1 MIGKTNDVDVSSN
14 EKLSYLKQLWLAQE
28 GGLSVDY
35 RCVRCRDCW
44 ACKDAD
50 TTEKLSLREE
60 QEDQLIKDSV
70 RLNFSTKS
78 IECTLPVR
86 GSEAEFLTTNKDIAE
101 KVLKSVNN
109 RYCKDENSKS
119 QILASFKKVMD
130 KGYLKLTNQL
140 SAEERA
146 MFESKEVQ
154 YYIPHRPVFADSAST
169 PCRIVMDASS
179 RTRKRPDGTGGRCLN
194 DFVVKGSNSNLNLIR
209 LLLRWSVGMFAMSG
223 DIAQFYNACKLD
235 PQQWNLQRF
244 LWQQGLNP
252 EAPIEEG
259 VITTLIYGV
268 KSVAAQSGYS
278 LELLA
283 ETVKETDPELYD
295 FLMLC
300 LYVDD
305 LGNSLHALESCL
317 QLAQRTDE
325 LFSSVGLE
333 CKGWTFTGQDPADR
347 VTKDGLSIGVA
358 GLKWIPKVDAVQV
371 KIPALHFGSR
381 RRGKLDDKTTF
392 FHGEFADME
401 KFVPEVLTRR
411 MIASKL
417 ASIYDIIGKF
427 VPVLIG
433 LKLDLRQVVQL
444 TSSWDEPV
452 HSDLRNKWLQ
462 NFWKLEQLRGLNF
475 HRAVMPENAVNTK
488 MRLITGVDAALDAL
502 IIGTWGGFRLKDGS
516 WSCKLILGRGLL
528 APVDSTIPK
537 NELEALT
544 GGSNLSWI
552 VRKALSDWVDSSVL
566 VGDSLIAMC
575 WVISEH
581 KRLSMY
587 HRNRVIQ
594 IRRGTDLDSLY
605 HVTSSQNPAD
615 IGTRPSKVTLEDV
628 GPNSK
633 WENGE
638 DWMRGDIVE
647 AVEQGT
653 LKPATEI
660 KVTKEMEDEYFKG
673 LLYESQIPEII
684 TKGHAVNTGRV
695 ALIQQRAEFS
705 KYPLLPT
712 KYPFQKIVRI
722 YTMVMAFVCKTR
734 KNKRLLGAL
743 LREGEL
749 LFSVFTCSKSGVTG
763 DVSSLRLV
771 ERQDPSKISP
781 IHLIAHLVD
790 NVDASYKRKFNQ
802 IQVDRLLEPQ
812 ETDKYINMALRFLFR
827 KGTAEVKEFNSPEVV
842 RKHMIEKDGILLS
855 RTRMVAGL
863 DYTQTSELNINL
875 GSLGIK
881 FQAPCLDRY
890 SPLSYSIG
898 QHVHWKLAPHRGME
912 THNRISLEHV
922 HIMQGMSL
930 YRELSQECI
939 RCNMRRKKFLEV
951 RMGGVKPEQL
961 IVAPP
966 FWACQID
973 LFGPYK
979 TFVPGYE
986 RQTRNRQMLECEV
999 WVLAVVCPT
1008 TRLVNL
1014 QVVEKKDAGGI
1025 ICGITRLA
1033 CESGMPKHIFT
1044 DQDSGII
1051 AALTGAEVGIRDV
1064 NQRLHKEY
1072 GIIFTLCPV
1081 GGHNQNGQVE
1091 RVIRSLQQGLDDCG
1105 LKKERLHATG
1115 LQTLCKIVEN
1125 TYNSLP
1131 IGYSY
1136 DRDQDNTEI
1145 LKIICPNMLKMGH
1158 KNQRQLEGPIRLARG
1173 VRELLKKVEKLYEA
1187 WFLVWRDTVVPKI
1200 MFRPKW
1206 FNSDKDLE
1214 VGDLV
1219 YFQKSESKLDQA
1231 WTLGR
1236 VEQVVRSERDNLIRK
1251 VVVKYQNSGEQH
1263 PQFTDRHVRK
1273 LIKLFNVDEHQVQED
1288 LAELQR
1294 KIDALGQRYEGDDVI
1309 IADEDANTINDDD
1322 QEHSST
1328 PLPSDPV
1335 HSSSRSWHD
1344 VQLEEGNGQ
1353 GRGETIGTLPVMSI
1367 AAATKQIKKK
1377 HCNCC
1382 CNQHC
1387 QLTFHTLGE
1396 SKQYIPTKSHL
1407 VPCELKS
1414 VGSLGDYHDYQ
1425 EDVEGCDNSENT
1437 FAEILRSVTNLN
1449 LD

>member
-1 MIGKTNDVDVSSN
+1 
-14 EKLSYLKQLWLAQE
+14 
-28 GGLSVDY
+28 
-35 RCVRCRDCW
+35 
-44 ACKDAD
+44 
-50 TTEKLSLREE
+50 
-60 QEDQLIKDSV
+60 
-70 RLNFSTKS
+70 
-78 IECTLPVR
+78 
-86 GSEAEFLTTNKDIAE
+86 
-101 KVLKSVNN
+101 
-109 RYCKDENSKS
+109 
-119 QILASFKKVMD
+119 
-130 KGYLKLTNQL
+130 
-140 SAEERA
+140 
-146 MFESKEVQ
+146 
-154 YYIPHRPVFADSAST
+154 
-169 PCRIVMDASS
+169 
-179 RTRKRPDGTGGRCLN
+179 
-194 DFVVKGSNSNLNLIR
+194 
-209 LLLRWSVGMFAMSG
+209 
-223 DIAQFYNACKLD
+223 
-235 PQQWNLQRF
+235 
-244 LWQQGLNP
+244 
-252 EAPIEEG
+252 
-259 VITTLIYGV
+259 
-268 KSVAAQSGYS
+268 
-278 LELLA
+278 
-283 ETVKETDPELYD
+283 
-295 FLMLC
+295 
-300 LYVDD
+300 
-305 LGNSLHALESCL
+305 
-317 QLAQRTDE
+317 
-325 LFSSVGLE
+325 
-333 CKGWTFTGQDPADR
+333 
-347 VTKDGLSIGVA
+347 
-358 GLKWIPKVDAVQV
+358 
-371 KIPALHFGSR
+371 
-381 RRGKLDDKTTF
+381 
-392 FHGEFADME
+392 
-401 KFVPEVLTRR
+401 
-411 MIASKL
+411 
-417 ASIYDIIGKF
+417 
-427 VPVLIG
+427 
-433 LKLDLRQVVQL
+433 
-444 TSSWDEPV
+444 
-452 HSDLRNKWLQ
+452 
-462 NFWKLEQLRGLNF
+462 
-475 HRAVMPENAVNTK
+475 
-488 MRLITGVDAALDAL
+488 
-502 IIGTWGGFRLKDGS
+502 
-516 WSCKLILGRGLL
+516 
-528 APVDSTIPK
+528 
-537 NELEALT
+537 
-544 GGSNLSWI
+544 
-552 VRKALSDWVDSSVL
+552 
-566 VGDSLIAMC
+566 
-575 WVISEH
+575 
-581 KRLSMY
+581 
-587 HRNRVIQ
+587 
-594 IRRGTDLDSLY
+594 
-605 HVTSSQNPAD
+605 
-615 IGTRPSKVTLEDV
+615 
-628 GPNSK
+628 
-633 WENGE
+633 
-638 DWMRGDIVE
+638 
-647 AVEQGT
+647 
-653 LKPATEI
+653 
-660 KVTKEMEDEYFKG
+660 
-673 LLYESQIPEII
+673 
-684 TKGHAVNTGRV
+684 
-695 ALIQQRAEFS
+695 
-705 KYPLLPT
+705 
-712 KYPFQKIVRI
+712 
-722 YTMVMAFVCKTR
+722 
-734 KNKRLLGAL
+734 
-743 LREGEL
+743 
-749 LFSVFTCSKSGVTG
+749 
-763 DVSSLRLV
+763 
-771 ERQDPSKISP
+771 
-781 IHLIAHLVD
+781 
-790 NVDASYKRKFNQ
+790 
-802 IQVDRLLEPQ
+802 
-812 ETDKYINMALRFLFR
+812 
-827 KGTAEVKEFNSPEVV
+827 
-842 RKHMIEKDGILLS
+842 
-855 RTRMVAGL
+855 
-863 DYTQTSELNINL
+863 
-875 GSLGIK
+875 
-881 FQAPCLDRY
+881 
-890 SPLSYSIG
+890 
-898 QHVHWKLAPHRGME
+898 ME

-1344 VQLEEGNGQ
+1344 VQLEGGNGQ